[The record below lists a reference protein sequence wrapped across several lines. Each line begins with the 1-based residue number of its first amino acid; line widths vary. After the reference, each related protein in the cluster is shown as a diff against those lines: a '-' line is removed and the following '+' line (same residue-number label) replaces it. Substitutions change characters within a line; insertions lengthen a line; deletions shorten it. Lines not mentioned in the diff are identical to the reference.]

1 MRKFR
6 CVVCAM
12 VLCAALGGC
21 GDKKSSDDTATKSDA
36 VTENTVEDTEEEI
49 ITEEKKTTEEKAEKE
64 DKTTEEKTEKEEKTT
79 EEKTTEEKKTTEAT
93 TQAQTEAATEAQ
105 TEATTEAPT
114 EATTEAQN
122 LKAIAQGYIGSDA
135 YALIGA
141 IGGNLV
147 VVNACTDESAGYAL
161 IYYDGFTVQCEQATP
176 DSPWIVI
183 AVF

>member
-64 DKTTEEKTEKEEKTT
+64 DKTTEEKTEK

-176 DSPWIVI
+176 DSPWIVT

>member
-36 VTENTVEDTEEEI
+36 VTENAAEDTEEEI

-93 TQAQTEAATEAQ
+93 TQAQTEAP
-105 TEATTEAPT
+105 TEAPT

>member
-6 CVVCAM
+6 CALCVM
-12 VLCAALGGC
+12 VICAALGGC
-21 GDKKSSDDTATKSDA
+21 GDKNNKDNTAANSEE
-36 VTENTVEDTEEEI
+36 VTENVAEE
-49 ITEEKKTTEEKAEKE
+49 
-64 DKTTEEKTEKEEKTT
+64 KTTEEKTTEEKTTEEKTTEEKTTEEKTTEEKTTEEKTT

-93 TQAQTEAATEAQ
+93 TQATTEAQ
-105 TEATTEAPT
+105 TEAPT
-114 EATTEAQN
+114 EAVTEAQD

-161 IYYDGFTVQCEQATP
+161 IYYDTFTVQCEQATP
-176 DSPWIVI
+176 DSPWIVT